1 MSRLGGEE
9 ERCKVGG
16 GGVESGAEDED
27 GPAELLVEDC
37 GAGEGGQ
44 GRVREKVG
52 FLVGDCK
59 AVVCVGVL

>member
-1 MSRLGGEE
+1 M
-9 ERCKVGG
+9 GG

-59 AVVCVGVL
+59 AVVCVGVH